1 MPNDFLS
8 NLSARAIQPPEAESA
23 PLPGGL
29 RPRLASLFEPASAA
43 LLPGQDVS
51 EVGDQAENASPP
63 TAAERPDSDQDQNPR
78 FNNRRPDPSAPVRIE
93 RIREEHFTEINQA
106 GSWPKLIQPLSVPEL
121 RPEKGAASPSAL
133 MPVIPPPPS
142 PKPWSAPDPDRQ
154 STLPAQPVPDKTV
167 EQRGSKRLTPEQII
181 LTRREQ
187 LPKTDVR
194 QLVPAQ
200 VPERGQ
206 TQASLTSPNEAQP
219 PTINVTIGRIEV
231 KASNPA
237 PLPKRSASTPASMSL
252 DEYLRQR
259 QGGTR

>member
-8 NLSARAIQPPEAESA
+8 NLSARAIQTPEAESA
-23 PLPGGL
+23 PAPGGL

-43 LLPGQDVS
+43 LMPGQDVS
-51 EVGDQAENASPP
+51 EAGDQIENASQP
-63 TAAERPDSDQDQNPR
+63 TAAERPGSDQDQNLR
-78 FNNRRPDPSAPVRIE
+78 FNYRRPDPSAPVLIE
-93 RIREEHFTEINQA
+93 RIREEHFTEINPA
-106 GSWPKLIQPLSVPEL
+106 GNWPKLIQPLSAPIL
-121 RPEKGAASPSAL
+121 RTEKEAAAPSAL
-133 MPVIPPPPS
+133 MPVIQPPPS
-142 PKPWSAPDPDRQ
+142 PKPQPAPDPDRQ
-154 STLPAQPVPDKTV
+154 SSAPAQPVPDKTV
-167 EQRGSKRLTPEQII
+167 EQRVSMRVTPEQII

-187 LPKTDVR
+187 QPKTDAR

-200 VPERGQ
+200 VSERGQ
-206 TQASLTSPNEAQP
+206 TQASLTSPNAAQA

-237 PLPKRSASTPASMSL
+237 PLSKRSASAPVHMSL